1 VSIGVATMPDHA
13 SAIEP
18 LLKAADQAL
27 YAAKKAGR
35 NRVMTAGAPP
45 PPVDAAGSH
54 NQPV

>member
-1 VSIGVATMPDHA
+1 MPDHA